1 MKNQSSFYNKEK
13 AQSREDF
20 FRDST
25 LTPSSINDLFFGF
38 IYEGIPAGARVLD
51 IGTGNAF
58 ILEQLARRYPKRY
71 GNLVGIDV
79 SQEMLEKARERTFG
93 LDVQLILGDNMNLP
107 FQSNSFDAVTA
118 KNVTNF
124 SESEVYRV
132 LKNSG
137 KFFFR
142 EYGSGKGLKEIA
154 DIFRERLVRS
164 RDPDFYIQRLKST
177 GFKNLSLK
185 ELDVQREYSFEEL
198 LQIMQMFPFL
208 DYIGEEDKI
217 KIKSY
222 FGDKDKVKIN
232 SDQIIII
239 GEKQDEKYNLNK
251 SLRKKWKKE

>member
-1 MKNQSSFYNKEK
+1 MKKNSFYSKEK

-20 FRDST
+20 FRNNIST
-25 LTPSSINDLFFGF
+25 SPSINDLFFGF
-38 IYEGIPAGARVLD
+38 IHDKIPTGARVLD

-58 ILEQLARRYPKRY
+58 VLEQLARRYPKRY
-71 GNLVGIDV
+71 ETLMGIDV
-79 SQEMLEKARERTFG
+79 SQEMLEKAKERTLG
-93 LDVQLILGDNMNLP
+93 LDIQLILGDNMALP
-107 FQSNSFDAVTA
+107 FPSNSFDAVTA

-132 LKNSG
+132 LNNSG

-154 DIFRERLVRS
+154 DIFRERLVRP
-164 RDPDFYIQRLKST
+164 RDPDFYVQRLDSA
-177 GFKNLSLK
+177 GFKNISLK
-185 ELDVQREYSFEEL
+185 KLDIQREYSFKDL

-208 DYIGEEDKI
+208 DNIKEEDKT

-222 FGDKDKVKIN
+222 FGDQDKIKIN

-239 GEKQDEKYNLNK
+239 GEK
-251 SLRKKWKKE
+251 